1 MIVPELLEQALQEVA
16 EDRLKAQIREWI
28 VFTAPVEVQQVYK
41 RYLELLDENEIRID
55 E

>member
-16 EDRLKAQIREWI
+16 QERLKAEIREWVI
-28 VFTAPVEVQQVYK
+28 FTAPPEVQKIYK